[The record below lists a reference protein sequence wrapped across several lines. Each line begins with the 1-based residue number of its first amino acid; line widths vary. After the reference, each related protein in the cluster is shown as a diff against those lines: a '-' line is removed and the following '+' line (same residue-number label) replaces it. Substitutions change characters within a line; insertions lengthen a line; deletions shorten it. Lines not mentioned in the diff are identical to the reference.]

1 MKVKSEDIEKANKL
15 YAYQQGIDEVRLEF
29 ENKFL
34 KQIQR
39 GGGVELEVYLD
50 ANSGCN

>member
-1 MKVKSEDIEKANKL
+1 MKVKSGDIEKANKL
-15 YAYQQGIDEVRLEF
+15 YAYQQGIDEVRLDF

-39 GGGVELEVYLD
+39 VGEVYLD